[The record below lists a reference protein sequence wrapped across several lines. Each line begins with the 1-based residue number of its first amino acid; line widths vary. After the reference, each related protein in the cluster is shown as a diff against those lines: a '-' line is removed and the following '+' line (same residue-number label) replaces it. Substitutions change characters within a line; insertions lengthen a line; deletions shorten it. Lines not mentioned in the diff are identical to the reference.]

1 MNDLIHAYL
10 DLQAIDQQILSLKK
24 NLKNDTDQVSDEKLA
39 YKKLEKSL
47 ENSKEILKKS
57 KTEYDLK
64 KLDLAVVC
72 EKRDKLMEKLQKITN
87 NKEYKAIEKETRT
100 YKEEAEALTRFTTAA
115 EENISKL
122 QASITSGEEEL
133 NQKKALIKSLLM
145 KTQAERVEF
154 ENQISNLQVTRGKN
168 EGVIRKLEADL
179 TSDQQHL
186 DQYNKLTKLPN
197 GDILALMEDDT
208 CRGCFMR
215 VNTQLASKIKSLK
228 KIAICTSCHRLLY
241 VTD

>member
-10 DLQAIDQQILSLKK
+10 DLQTIDQQILSLKK
-24 NLKNDTDQVSDEKLA
+24 HLKIDTEQVANEKLA

-47 ENSKEILKKS
+47 EQTKEILKKS
-57 KTEYDLK
+57 KAEFDLK
-64 KLDLAVVC
+64 KLDLTVAC
-72 EKRDKLMEKLQKITN
+72 EKRDKLTEKLTKITN

-115 EENISKL
+115 QENLTKL
-122 QASITSGEEEL
+122 QASLTSGEEEL
-133 NQKKALIKSLLM
+133 SQKKNLIKSLIQKSQNE
-145 KTQAERVEF
+145 KTEF
-154 ENQISNLQVTRGKN
+154 ENQIAEIQKKRVANEKN
-168 EGVIRKLEADL
+168 IIALEAEL
-179 TSDQQHL
+179 PSDQKHL

-228 KIAICTSCHRLLY
+228 KIAVCTSCHRLLY

>member
-10 DLQAIDQQILSLKK
+10 DLQTIDQQILGLRKHLKT
-24 NLKNDTDQVSDEKLA
+24 DTEQVADEKLA

-47 ENSKEILKKS
+47 ENTREILKKTR
-57 KTEYDLK
+57 TEFDLK
-64 KLDLAVVC
+64 KLDLATAC
-72 EKRDKLMEKLQKITN
+72 EKRDKLAEKLQKITN

-100 YKEEAEALTRFTTAA
+100 FKEEAEALTRFTVAA
-115 EENISKL
+115 EENLGKL
-122 QASITSGEEEL
+122 QKSLSSGEEEL
-133 NQKKALIKSLLM
+133 SQKKTLIKSLLQ
-145 KTQAERVEF
+145 KTQNEKLEF
-154 ENQISNLQVTRGKN
+154 ENQIADILKKREIN
-168 EGVIRKLEADL
+168 EKAIIKLEAEL
-179 TSDQQHL
+179 PSDQKHL
-186 DQYNKLTKLPN
+186 EQYNKLTKLPN

-228 KIAICTSCHRLLY
+228 KIAVCTSCHRLLY

>member
-24 NLKNDTDQVSDEKLA
+24 HLKTDTDQVADEKLS

-47 ENSKEILKKS
+47 ENTREILKKS
-57 KTEYDLK
+57 KSEYDLK
-64 KLDLAVVC
+64 KLDLATAC
-72 EKRDKLMEKLQKITN
+72 DKRDKLTEKLQKITN
-87 NKEYKAIEKETRT
+87 NKEYKAIEKEGRT
-100 YKEEAEALTRFTTAA
+100 FKEEAEALTRFTAAA
-115 EENISKL
+115 EENINKL
-122 QASITSGEEEL
+122 QKSLESGEAEL
-133 NQKKALIKSLLM
+133 VQKKALIKSLLL
-145 KTQAERVEF
+145 KTQSEKDAFEKQIVEI
-154 ENQISNLQVTRGKN
+154 QKKRDSNAK
-168 EGVIRKLEADL
+168 IIIKLEEEL
-179 TSDQQHL
+179 PSDQKHL

>member
-24 NLKNDTDQVSDEKLA
+24 HLKVDTDQVANEKVE

-47 ENSKEILKKS
+47 ENTREILKKS
-57 KTEYDLK
+57 KAEYDLK
-64 KLDLAVVC
+64 KLDLAVAC
-72 EKRDKLMEKLQKITN
+72 EKRDKLAEKLQKITN
-87 NKEYKAIEKETRT
+87 NKEYKAIEKEGRT
-100 YKEEAEALTRFTTAA
+100 FKEEAEALTRFTSAS
-115 EENISKL
+115 EENLGKL
-122 QASITSGEEEL
+122 QKSLDSGEAEL
-133 NQKKALIKSLLM
+133 VLKKALIKSLLM
-145 KTQAERVEF
+145 KTQDERDEF
-154 ENQISNLQVTRGKN
+154 EKKIVEIQKKRDAQAKIISNL
-168 EGVIRKLEADL
+168 EAEL
-179 TSDQQHL
+179 PSDQKHL
-186 DQYNKLTKLPN
+186 EQYNKLTKLPN

>member
-10 DLQAIDQQILSLKK
+10 ELQATDQQILALNKHLKV
-24 NLKNDTDQVSDEKLA
+24 DTEQVANEKIA

-47 ENSKEILKKS
+47 ENTREILKKS
-57 KTEYDLK
+57 KAEYDLK
-64 KLDLAVVC
+64 KLDLAAAC
-72 EKRDKLMEKLQKITN
+72 EKRDKLTEKLQKITN
-87 NKEYKAIEKETRT
+87 NKEYKAIEKESRT

-115 EENISKL
+115 QENLNKL
-122 QASITSGEEEL
+122 EQSLTNGEKEL
-133 NQKKALIKSLLM
+133 VEKKALIKNLLE
-145 KTQAERVEF
+145 KTRDEKVQFEAQIAEIQKKRS
-154 ENQISNLQVTRGKN
+154 ENEKA
-168 EGVIRKLEADL
+168 IRTLEADL
-179 TSDQQHL
+179 PSDQKHL

-241 VTD
+241 VVD

>member
-10 DLQAIDQQILSLKK
+10 DLQAIDQQIIGLKK
-24 NLKNDTDQVSDEKLA
+24 HLKSDTDQVADEKLA
-39 YKKLEKSL
+39 FKVLEKSL
-47 ENSKEILKKS
+47 VNTREILKKS
-57 KTEYDLK
+57 KAEFDLK

-72 EKRDKLMEKLQKITN
+72 EKRDKFSEKLQKITN

-100 YKEEAEALTRFTTAA
+100 FKEEAEALTRFTVAA
-115 EENISKL
+115 EENLAKL
-122 QASITSGEEEL
+122 QKSLTSGEEEL
-133 NQKKALIKSLLM
+133 ANKKTIIKGLLL
-145 KTQAERVEF
+145 KTQAEKVEY
-154 ENQISNLQVTRGKN
+154 ENQIANIQKKRDSNEK
-168 EGVIRKLEADL
+168 VILKLEAEL
-179 TSDQQHL
+179 PTDQKHL

-228 KIAICTSCHRLLY
+228 KIAVCTSCHRLLY
-241 VTD
+241 VPD

>member
-10 DLQAIDQQILSLKK
+10 ELQATDQQILALNKHLKV
-24 NLKNDTDQVSDEKLA
+24 DTEQVANEKIA

-47 ENSKEILKKS
+47 ENTREILKKS
-57 KTEYDLK
+57 KAEYDLK
-64 KLDLAVVC
+64 KLDLAAAC
-72 EKRDKLMEKLQKITN
+72 EKRDKLTEKLQKITN
-87 NKEYKAIEKETRT
+87 NKEYKAIEKESRT

-115 EENISKL
+115 QENLNKL
-122 QASITSGEEEL
+122 EQSLTNGEKEL
-133 NQKKALIKSLLM
+133 VEKKALIKNLLE
-145 KTQAERVEF
+145 KTRDEKVQFEAQIAEIQKKRA
-154 ENQISNLQVTRGKN
+154 ENEKT
-168 EGVIRKLEADL
+168 IRTLEADL
-179 TSDQQHL
+179 PSDQKHL

-241 VTD
+241 VID

>member
-10 DLQAIDQQILSLKK
+10 DLQTIDQQILSLKK
-24 NLKNDTDQVSDEKLA
+24 HLKVDTEQVADEKLA

-47 ENSKEILKKS
+47 ENTKEILKKS
-57 KTEYDLK
+57 KAEFDLK
-64 KLDLAVVC
+64 KLDLATAS
-72 EKRDKLMEKLQKITN
+72 EKRDKLTEKLQKITN

-100 YKEEAEALTRFTTAA
+100 YKEEAEALTRFTSASQ
-115 EENISKL
+115 ENLNKL
-122 QASITSGEEEL
+122 QLSLTSGEEEL
-133 NQKKALIKSLLM
+133 SQKKALIKSLLL
-145 KTQAERVEF
+145 KTQAEKTDF
-154 ENQISNLQVTRGKN
+154 ENQISEIQKKREAN
-168 EGVIRKLEADL
+168 EKIIQKLEAEL
-179 TSDQQHL
+179 PSDQKHL
-186 DQYNKLTKLPN
+186 EQYNKLTKLPN

-228 KIAICTSCHRLLY
+228 KIAVCTSCHRLLY

>member
-10 DLQAIDQQILSLKK
+10 ELQATDQQILALNKHLKV
-24 NLKNDTDQVSDEKLA
+24 DTEQVANEKIA

-47 ENSKEILKKS
+47 ENTREILKKS
-57 KTEYDLK
+57 KAEYDLK
-64 KLDLAVVC
+64 KLDLAAAC
-72 EKRDKLMEKLQKITN
+72 EKRDKLAEKLQKITN
-87 NKEYKAIEKETRT
+87 NKEYKAIEKESRT

-115 EENISKL
+115 QENLNKL
-122 QASITSGEEEL
+122 EQSLANGEKEL
-133 NQKKALIKSLLM
+133 VEKKALIKNLLE
-145 KTQAERVEF
+145 KTRDEKVQFESQIAEIQKKRA
-154 ENQISNLQVTRGKN
+154 QN
-168 EGVIRKLEADL
+168 EKAIRTLEAEL
-179 TSDQQHL
+179 PSDQKHL
-186 DQYNKLTKLPN
+186 EQYNKLTKLPN

-241 VTD
+241 VID